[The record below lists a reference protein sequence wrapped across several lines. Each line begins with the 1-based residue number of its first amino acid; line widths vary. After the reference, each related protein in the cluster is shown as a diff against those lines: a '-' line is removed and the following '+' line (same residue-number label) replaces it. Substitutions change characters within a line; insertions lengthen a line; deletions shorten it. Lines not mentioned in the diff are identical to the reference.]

1 MTDTFSSENLSLQ
14 LTNTLPD
21 SLRSYN
27 LKSKAELASETII
40 KLIQNG
46 SFKKETIL
54 NPLIYNNKP
63 ITNPALIFWALFVL
77 TTVFASYLYL
87 SNKAKNDNKA
97 LYFSLLAAVLYNFC
111 ANFFWCPKMGFLFSQ
126 NFLVLLFIIMAM
138 SINNINSYLKTKKY
152 SNCFK
157 YSLIICLSVLL
168 FFEITLNTKT
178 VLRQHNNAIKYNPQ
192 NLLLEKR

>member
-1 MTDTFSSENLSLQ
+1 
-14 LTNTLPD
+14 
-21 SLRSYN
+21 
-27 LKSKAELASETII
+27 
-40 KLIQNG
+40 
-46 SFKKETIL
+46 
-54 NPLIYNNKP
+54 
-63 ITNPALIFWALFVL
+63 
-77 TTVFASYLYL
+77 
-87 SNKAKNDNKA
+87 
-97 LYFSLLAAVLYNFC
+97 
-111 ANFFWCPKMGFLFSQ
+111 
-126 NFLVLLFIIMAM
+126 MAM